1 MDPSL
6 GLKALILQETRIHTW
21 IHPVGDWFHPTS
33 RHHRWPIIVQDDII
47 AEPQFA
53 ELPAFLAT
61 REAIDATILLLFSK
75 EILQRL
81 QLSYVF

>member
-1 MDPSL
+1 M
-6 GLKALILQETRIHTW
+6 
-21 IHPVGDWFHPTS
+21 GDWLHPTP

-47 AEPQFA
+47 VEPQFA
-53 ELPAFLAT
+53 ELPVFLVT

-75 EILQRL
+75 EMLRRL